1 MKTVVIVYEKKIC
14 VNSIKT
20 KSLFYQF
27 CNNNSCTIQT
37 SIFMVYSTT
46 FESCKIIVKIQKD
59 FWDEGRSQKH
69 SPMSYSFTRFSVQ
82 HAYNHSSTVIEN
94 HRKSLISKDASN
106 IVHEMARLLYT
117 DYCTWKKRIIVQF
130 FWSLVEYCLRNILC
144 WIIVH
149 AS

>member
-59 FWDEGRSQKH
+59 FWEEGRSQKH

-82 HAYNHSSTVIEN
+82 HAYNHSSTVFEN
-94 HRKSLISKDASN
+94 HRKSLISNASLRASLTELCLHFSGQKLIRN
-106 IVHEMARLLYT
+106 AKNGSFWRVFENLKLAVKQCYQT
-117 DYCTWKKRIIVQF
+117 GQF
-130 FWSLVEYCLRNILC
+130 
-144 WIIVH
+144 
-149 AS
+149 